1 MTRIFKPPV
10 WVHFHAAAD
19 TAGKSNNAAP
29 LPPTSK
35 DKPNKMVSPP
45 SSVPTDRVDNMPL
58 PSTSVSTNTSEAV
71 RLLLLDT
78 IHQGALL
85 STVISKLPKLEK
97 VLESAK
103 ELQQLSPIR
112 YQSYVSSAEN
122 TLDAA
127 RNERDKNLMNYLNKL
142 LELVRYEHS
151 QVLNALNLAQN
162 GDISSREKAVA
173 ELLSNHLELLYKNTK
188 ADPSL
193 YLSSFTERFSNFID

>member
-1 MTRIFKPPV
+1 
-10 WVHFHAAAD
+10 
-19 TAGKSNNAAP
+19 
-29 LPPTSK
+29 
-35 DKPNKMVSPP
+35 
-45 SSVPTDRVDNMPL
+45 MPL

-173 ELLSNHLELLYKNTK
+173 ELLSNHLELLYKNKK